1 MCCRGWT
8 IDKSLMN
15 ALMLASLLAWT
26 AAAAPAPRL
35 SSACGEGTSFQKD
48 GRLVCDKCKDQP
60 ASVKKHP
67 TVGNAAD
74 LPDGFFVYAH
84 GGYRKLLPDG
94 LFISPTRSFEPRPI
108 PGTERAMHFEISESG
123 QWIVFMEREG
133 NWRSL
138 DADAWNKGG
147 QALWLIRTDG
157 SAKTKVPVI
166 GSRFGATGFLRNSP
180 LGAEE
185 IFYTDP
191 DSKGQI
197 NALRV
202 DLSGAAPVFGDK
214 PRVVST
220 DPLSTGQ
227 DIRIAISG
235 NHIFGR
241 CAYIHD
247 PSLIYLTIPD
257 GGKGTATRAQSW
269 TTKAGPKFQCGHN
282 MAHDGSIVCMNPG
295 TTDDTLERIL
305 ILPFKEAGSPVPGDA
320 VEFYKAEALS
330 INWEPAING
339 KFEHGLFH
347 FHSFSNQ
354 REYLITRRHIH
365 DKTGKPEELGIY
377 SLHWPS
383 NTWTLMS
390 DPRVQAGN
398 VEMHLWAADQKPAS
412 SLGRG
417 EIVSYGA
424 VPAAAKAA
432 VKEVPVIEVEATI
445 VHIESMP
452 DPANTTYKK
461 VVSYVQYRVDK
472 VVSGAYQ
479 QPEIVIG
486 HWGIMDRKLTP
497 AASYKVGQRQRI
509 RCELMDPQGKHESI
523 GREQVL
529 DAAQDL
535 ALARYWALSVQP
547 VRATTQPDGAK

>member
-1 MCCRGWT
+1 
-8 IDKSLMN
+8 
-15 ALMLASLLAWT
+15 MLAFLLAST
-26 AAAAPAPRL
+26 LAAAPAPRL
-35 SSACGEGTSFQKD
+35 TSACGEGPTFQKD
-48 GRLVCDKCKDQP
+48 GRLVCDKCKDLP
-60 ASVKKHP
+60 VFVKKHP
-67 TVGNAAD
+67 VVGKAAD

-84 GGYRKLLPDG
+84 GGYRNLLPDG
-94 LFISPTRSFEPRPI
+94 LFISPTRSFEPRHI
-108 PGTERAMHFEISESG
+108 PGTERAMHFAISASG
-123 QWIVFMEREG
+123 QWIVFLECEG
-133 NWRSL
+133 KWPRL
-138 DADAWNKGG
+138 DADAWDKGG
-147 QALWLIRTDG
+147 HALWLIRTDG
-157 SAKTKVPVI
+157 SAKTRVPVTA
-166 GSRFGATGFLRNSP
+166 SRFKATGFLRNSP

-185 IFYTDP
+185 IFYTDV
-191 DSKGQI
+191 DTKGQI

-227 DIRIAISG
+227 DIHIAISG

-257 GGKGTATRAQSW
+257 GGKGTATRAESW
-269 TTKAGPKFQCGHN
+269 VTRGGPKFQCGHN
-282 MAHDGSIVCMNPG
+282 MAQDGSVVLMNPG
-295 TTDDTLERIL
+295 TTDNTIERIL
-305 ILPFKEAGSPVPGDA
+305 FLPFKEAGSPVPDDA
-320 VEFYKAEALS
+320 MKFYNKEAVS

-339 KFEHGLFH
+339 KYKPGLFH
-347 FHSFSNQ
+347 YHAFSNQ
-354 REYLITRRHIH
+354 REYIITRRHIH
-365 DKTGKPEELGIY
+365 DKDGNPDELGIY

-398 VEMHLWAADQKPAS
+398 VEMHLWAANQKPAT

-417 EIVSYGA
+417 EVVKYPLAPI
-424 VPAAAKAA
+424 AKAPA
-432 VKEVPVIEVEATI
+432 RALPVIEVEAT
-445 VHIESMP
+445 VLHIEAMP
-452 DPANTTYKK
+452 DPAVTVYRK

-472 VVSGAYQ
+472 VLAGDYQ

-497 AASYKVGQRQRI
+497 AASYRVGQRQRI

-523 GREQVL
+523 AREQTL
-529 DAAQDL
+529 DASQDL
-535 ALARYWALSVQP
+535 TLKPYWALAVLP
-547 VRATTQPDGAK
+547 AGAATQPAGPE